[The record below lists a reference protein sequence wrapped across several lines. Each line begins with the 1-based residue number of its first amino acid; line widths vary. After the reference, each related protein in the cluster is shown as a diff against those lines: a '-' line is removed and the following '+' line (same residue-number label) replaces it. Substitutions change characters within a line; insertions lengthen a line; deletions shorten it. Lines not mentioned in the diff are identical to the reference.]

1 MERSRFLHTVRYLV
15 HAMAV
20 VVSVP
25 AEATTAVDTGAAK
38 TFINEVPYRLNDY
51 FTPELVL
58 LGGLVLLAF
67 VLIARKPG
75 AH

>member
-1 MERSRFLHTVRYLV
+1 MERSRFLHTIRHLV
-15 HAMAV
+15 YAMA

-25 AEATTAVDTGAAK
+25 AEATTAVDMGSAK
-38 TFINEVPYRLNDY
+38 ATVNELPYRLMDF
-51 FTPELVL
+51 FTLEMVL

-75 AH
+75 VH

>member
-1 MERSRFLHTVRYLV
+1 MERSRLLHTVRYLV

-20 VVSVP
+20 VSVP
-25 AEATTAVDTGAAK
+25 AEATTAVDMGSAK
-38 TFINEVPYRLNDY
+38 ATVNELPNRLMDF
-51 FTPELVL
+51 FTLEMVL

-75 AH
+75 VH